1 MKKAVTLFYPENAP
15 APIITS
21 VTKGELAQRVL
32 NIAAENGIII
42 EEDAELTEVLSMQ
55 EIGTCV
61 PEETWLVLSQ
71 IFAFLT
77 ERK

>member
-1 MKKAVTLFYPENAP
+1 MKKAVTLSYPENVP

-21 VTKGELAQRVL
+21 VTKGELAERVL
-32 NIAAENGIII
+32 KIAADHDIMI
-42 EEDAELTEVLSMQ
+42 EENAELTEVLSMQ
-55 EIGTCV
+55 DIGTCV

>member
-1 MKKAVTLFYPENAP
+1 MKKAVTLSYPENAP

-21 VTKGELAQRVL
+21 VTKGELAERVL
-32 NIAAENGIII
+32 KIAADHDIMI
-42 EEDAELTEVLSMQ
+42 EENAELTEVLSMQ
-55 EIGTCV
+55 DIGTCV

>member
-1 MKKAVTLFYPENAP
+1 MKKAVTLSYPEKAP

-21 VTKGELAQRVL
+21 VTKGELAERVL
-32 NIAAENGIII
+32 KIAADHDIMI
-42 EEDAELTEVLSMQ
+42 EENAELTEVLSMQ
-55 EIGTCV
+55 DIGTCV